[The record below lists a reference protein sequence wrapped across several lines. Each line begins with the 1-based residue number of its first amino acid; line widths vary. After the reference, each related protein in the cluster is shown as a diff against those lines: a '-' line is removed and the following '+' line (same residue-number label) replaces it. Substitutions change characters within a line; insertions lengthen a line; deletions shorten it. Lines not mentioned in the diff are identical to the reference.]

1 MMGTYRG
8 RIINANR
15 KLLSLVGTVKAAPMD
30 PRSVKHAVPIINP
43 TKSGINAFSGIGKNN
58 HKNGAVIEIGK
69 DLLIQCAVIFPKSGK
84 KSKFGVMII
93 CSREPSL

>member
-58 HKNGAVIEIGK
+58 PKNGAVIAIGK

-84 KSKFGVMII
+84 KSKY
-93 CSREPSL
+93 SLV